1 MGMGRSGGGWGGVG
15 GMVTGGKEGE
25 RREVRAEGVGDGGEG
40 KDKTGERWRTDTYIV
55 SYIFQV
61 YIYTVYNSVAFV
73 CFFIT
78 KFLHH
83 FWMKCA

>member
-1 MGMGRSGGGWGGVG
+1 MSRRDGDRREGR
-15 GMVTGGKEGE
+15 E
-25 RREVRAEGVGDGGEG
+25 RREVRAEGVGDEGEG
-40 KDKTGERWRTDTYIV
+40 KDKTGERWRADTYVV

-61 YIYTVYNSVAFV
+61 YAHTVYNSVAFV
-73 CFFIT
+73 CLFIT